1 MSVGR
6 VRSGRMEQSA
16 SIGWIFVKFDIW
28 VLFEKS
34 AEEIQVPLK
43 SDKNNGYFTWRPIYI
58 GVCVCIYIYIY
69 IYIYRSHLAEFF
81 LEWQMFQTKVVEKIK
96 THILCSVIFFFE
108 ILALYEIMWKDFA
121 EPDRPQMT
129 IWRMRI
135 ACWVPNATNALS
147 EYVIFIV
154 LPLQQWLHECTSV
167 LHCSTLPILMMF
179 TYLVTIYN
187 ACK

>member
-1 MSVGR
+1 
-6 VRSGRMEQSA
+6 
-16 SIGWIFVKFDIW
+16 
-28 VLFEKS
+28 
-34 AEEIQVPLK
+34 
-43 SDKNNGYFTWRPIYI
+43 
-58 GVCVCIYIYIY
+58 
-69 IYIYRSHLAEFF
+69 
-81 LEWQMFQTKVVEKIK
+81 MFQTKVVEKIK

-187 ACK
+187 AC